1 MTNNL
6 RKATILF
13 VLVSNSLAFS
23 IDAQDV
29 LAVAFAERSK
39 VRSFDME
46 FVVKNDWGQI
56 CKQHVI
62 SEYGNVFVSRKFIS
76 PGVLP
81 EGTQTGPEG
90 VVFNGSTV
98 AQYYQNA
105 GQTRSFDTAV
115 SRKIDTPFRRA
126 FQWID
131 STTENRD
138 DERLGEWETWSSISR
153 KVVEQNSIARNLVV
167 LKIAGVG
174 KKGGDDYMLVTF
186 DADFGYFPV
195 EERFFRNKTLI
206 VETKCI
212 VDWILDE
219 SGKKVVFPLRTD
231 YHTFAG
237 EGSFNSW
244 NLQEVNRSSLRL
256 NPVIDPVQFT
266 AAALPKS
273 KPVDVDNLNR
283 HIEAQFPKTKPPVY
297 IWRSFVFWG
306 SITLVAL
313 VLVSRLLTGHNSR

>member
-1 MTNNL
+1 MINNL
-6 RKATILF
+6 RIATILF

-23 IDAQDV
+23 KDAQDV

-39 VRSFDME
+39 VRSFDVE
-46 FVVKNDWGQI
+46 FVMKNDWGLVCQ
-56 CKQHVI
+56 QHVI
-62 SEYGNVFVSRKFIS
+62 NEYNKVFVSTKYIS

-81 EGTQTGPEG
+81 EGTETGPEG

-98 AQYYQNA
+98 ARYFKKA
-105 GQTRSFDTAV
+105 GQTRSFETAV
-115 SRKIDTPFRRA
+115 SRKIDTPFFRA
-126 FQWID
+126 YLWID
-131 STTENRD
+131 GATDNRG
-138 DERLGEWETWSSISR
+138 EEGLGLWGTWSSISR
-153 KVVEQNSIARNLVV
+153 KVVEQNIDRNLVV
-167 LKIAGVG
+167 LKMAHVG
-174 KKGGDDYMLVTF
+174 KKGGDDYMFVTF
-186 DADFGYFPV
+186 DSDFGYFPV
-195 EERFFRNKTLI
+195 GVQFFRNKTLI

-244 NLQEVNRSSLRL
+244 NLQEVNRATLRL
-256 NPVIDPVQFT
+256 NPIIDPVQFT

-273 KPVDVDNLNR
+273 KPVDVDNLNN
-283 HIEAQFPKTKPPVY
+283 HLAALFPKTKPTIY

-306 SITLVAL
+306 SITLVVV
-313 VLVSRLLTGHNSR
+313 VLLSTLLARRNSR